1 MLHKK
6 KHTNKIVLFFAMQC
20 CICTQGIAQGFT
32 NFGNLHIFTGGN
44 IASALPFVNNAGVGT
59 NYVNDGNFF
68 TTNNFANNKAAM
80 PAGTGNT
87 TFNGTAIQQI
97 GGSNTPQ
104 FNNIIIQNNAG
115 GLRPAALNY
124 TFNVAG
130 NWVNNG
136 VFAHQKGTVVF
147 NGTAAETIS
156 GTAAKTVFYNFNLS
170 NPTSL
175 SLTQNTDLINAF
187 SFKNVSN
194 ATLASAG
201 FLTVKSADSITAQ
214 IADITDNNTLTGNTI
229 TGDVTIERYLFAKL
243 AWRYLATPIA
253 IAATPTITQSW
264 RENNSSIAVSTGYG
278 TRITGPGAIG
288 VNGVD
293 AYTQRGSLKYYNDTT
308 NTFRE
313 IAATNVGIAN
323 TRGYFV
329 FVRGDR
335 SVAPGGST
343 GATTLRMRGNIRMN
357 NQGFSVLANK
367 FQSFGNPYASRIDFR
382 NVAKTTVVDAFTIW
396 QPNNVGAYNVGG
408 YENYALVAG
417 EYWLNG
423 ITTGVGAKKRNYIE
437 SGEAV
442 FIQSVTGGSITIE
455 ERDKADSSALVS
467 REAGRTSAT
476 IATLDINLFIKNTST
491 PTNDSL
497 TLLDGVS
504 INFDDAYSN
513 TIDNDDVKKIAN
525 SFDNLMIKSNN
536 TNIVVE
542 RRTMPSENDTIQ
554 LNLTGTRIGIYN
566 FNIYPSLLEQINV
579 DAFWVDKFLNTS
591 TPLSLFNETD
601 MAFVITADAASK
613 AADRYMIVFK
623 QVVVLPFSF
632 INIAAIKNN
641 NGTHSIPYSIA
652 NERYITQY
660 QIERSDKPINFV
672 PIKNMNALYHANG
685 NYGYNFID
693 SLPING
699 DNYYRVKATDIHD
712 QIYYSAIVKILA
724 DNKEPSIAVYPN
736 PITDNVANLQFVNSK
751 GSYTLKLMSV
761 DGKEIQTQQANIS
774 TDNEI
779 KTMPIN
785 KAIAAGN
792 YILLIHGE
800 NKNEQ
805 IKIIIQ

>member
-1 MLHKK
+1 MLYKK
-6 KHTNKIVLFFAMQC
+6 KHTNKIALFFVMQF
-20 CICTQGIAQGFT
+20 CICAQGIAQGLT

-44 IASALPFVNNAGVGT
+44 MASALPFVNNASVGT
-59 NYVNDGNFF
+59 DYVNDGNFF
-68 TTNNFANNKAAM
+68 ITNNFANNKAAM
-80 PAGTGNT
+80 PAGIGTT
-87 TFNGTAIQQI
+87 TFNGTAIQLL

-104 FNNIIIQNNAG
+104 FNNIVIQNTTG

-156 GTAAKTVFYNFNLS
+156 GTATKTVFFNVNVS

-175 SLTQNTDLINAF
+175 TLTRDVDLINALA
-187 SFKNVSN
+187 FKNVSN

-201 FLTVKSADSITAQ
+201 FLTVKSADSVTAQ

-229 TGDVTIERYLFAKL
+229 TGDVTIERYLFPRL
-243 AWRYLATPIA
+243 AWRFLATPIV

-264 RENNSSIAVSTGYG
+264 RENNSSIAISTGFG
-278 TRITGPGAIG
+278 TRITGPGTIG

-293 AYTQRGSLKYYNDTT
+293 AFTQRGSLKYYNDTT
-308 NTFRE
+308 NVFRE

-335 SVAPGGST
+335 SIGVGGTT
-343 GATTLRMRGNIRMN
+343 GATTLRMKGNIRMN
-357 NQGFSVLANK
+357 NQTFTVLANK

-382 NVAKTTVVDAFTIW
+382 DVAKTNVVDAFIIW
-396 QPNNVGAYNVGG
+396 QPNNVGQYNVGG
-408 YENYALVAG
+408 YEHYVLAAG
-417 EYWLNG
+417 EYWRNG
-423 ITTGVGAKKRNYIE
+423 ITTGLGAVRRNFIE

-442 FIQSVTGGSITIE
+442 FIQSVIAGSITIE
-455 ERDKADSSALVS
+455 ERDKEAGSAMVS
-467 REAGRTSAT
+467 RTEGRTTAVVP
-476 IATLDINLFIKNTST
+476 TLDINLFTKDG
-491 PTNDSL
+491 NDSL
-497 TLLDGVS
+497 VLADGVS

-513 TIDNDDVKKIAN
+513 DIDNDDVKKIQN
-525 SFDNLMIKSNN
+525 SFDNVYIKSNHAN
-536 TNIVVE
+536 LVVE
-542 RRTMPSENDTIQ
+542 RRAMPSQNDTIQ
-554 LNLTGTRIGIYN
+554 LNLTGTRIAGYH
-566 FNIYPSLLEQINV
+566 FNILPSLLQQIQA
-579 DAFWVDKFLNTS
+579 DAFLIDKFLNTS

-601 MAFVITADAASK
+601 MAFAITADAASK
-613 AADRYMIVFK
+613 AADRFMIVFK
-623 QVVVLPFSF
+623 QAVVLPFSF
-632 INIAAIKNN
+632 IDIAAIKNN
-641 NGTHSIPYSIA
+641 NATHSIPYSIA

-672 PIKNMNALYHANG
+672 PIKTMQPLYNANG
-685 NYGYNFID
+685 NYGYNFTD
-693 SLPING
+693 SLPLND
-699 DNYYRVKATDIHD
+699 DNYYRVKATDIHG
-712 QIYYSAIVKILA
+712 QTYYSAIVKILA
-724 DNKEPSIAVYPN
+724 DKKVPSITVYPN
-736 PITDNVANLQFVNSK
+736 PITDNIAKLQFVNNK
-751 GSYTLKLMSV
+751 GNYTLKLMSV
-761 DGKEIQTQQANIS
+761 DGKEIQTQQVNIS

-785 KAIAAGN
+785 KTIAAGN
-792 YILLIHGE
+792 YVLLIHGE